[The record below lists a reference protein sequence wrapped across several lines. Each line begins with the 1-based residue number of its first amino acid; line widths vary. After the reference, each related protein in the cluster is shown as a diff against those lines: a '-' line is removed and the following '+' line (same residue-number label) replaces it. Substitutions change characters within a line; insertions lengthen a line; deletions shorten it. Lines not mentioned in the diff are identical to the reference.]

1 MEDLMTTTKTY
12 PFPDERLDAWHIAR
26 RARRTAWAFTASL
39 PIGFGDE
46 ARQINNAAASVVR
59 NIGEG
64 ANRWRPAEKVL
75 KFEIAAGEAGE
86 AVSAVISL
94 QDVGRGDP
102 TLAREFCCLEARVGA
117 MLTGLV
123 RRHRR

>member
-1 MEDLMTTTKTY
+1 MTTAKTY
-12 PFPDERLDAWHIAR
+12 PFPHERLDAWHIAR
-26 RARRTAWAFTASL
+26 RARKTALEFTASL
-39 PIGFGDE
+39 PAGFGDE

-75 KFEIAAGEAGE
+75 KFEIAAGEA
-86 AVSAVISL
+86 VSAIISL
-94 QDVGRGDP
+94 QDSGRGDSA
-102 TLAREFCCLEARVGA
+102 LARQFCQLEARVGA